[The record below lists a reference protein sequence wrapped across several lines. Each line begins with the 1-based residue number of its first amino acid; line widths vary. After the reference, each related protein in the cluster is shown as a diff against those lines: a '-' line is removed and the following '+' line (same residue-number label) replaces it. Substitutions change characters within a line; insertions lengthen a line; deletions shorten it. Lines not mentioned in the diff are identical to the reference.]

1 MQVTRLEVGLR
12 ARKRGDHAAKV
23 RQHSHVVDPVQQL
36 RDAGAPTDPVP
47 GCEWVEEP
55 LGQDVRADG
64 GPAYMAINDALALVN
79 RTGNLPVPLH
89 LRNAP
94 TKLMAE
100 LEYGKEYKYAH
111 DYENHFVKQEYLP
124 KEILGERLWKG
135 QENPAEHKLIEQMRR
150 LWGDRF

>member
-1 MQVTRLEVGLR
+1 MAGEKTLRFIARRLVISASEGYR
-12 ARKRGDHAAKV
+12 IGESECAFAGERMF
-23 RQHSHVVDPVQQL
+23 
-36 RDAGAPTDPVP
+36 DALKKIGWPEGRIILAETTVYLACSPKSNS
-47 GCEWVEEP
+47 
-55 LGQDVRADG
+55 
-64 GPAYMAINDALALVN
+64 AYMAINDALALVN

-124 KEILGERLWKG
+124 KEIWANVCGK
-135 QENPAEHKLIEQMRR
+135 
-150 LWGDRF
+150 DRKIRPSTN

>member
-1 MQVTRLEVGLR
+1 MFRCLEEDRL
-12 ARKRGDHAAKV
+12 A
-23 RQHSHVVDPVQQL
+23 
-36 RDAGAPTDPVP
+36 
-47 GCEWVEEP
+47 
-55 LGQDVRADG
+55 G
-64 GPAYMAINDALALVN
+64 GPDHPAETTVYLACSPKSNSAYMAINDALALVN

>member
-1 MQVTRLEVGLR
+1 
-12 ARKRGDHAAKV
+12 
-23 RQHSHVVDPVQQL
+23 
-36 RDAGAPTDPVP
+36 
-47 GCEWVEEP
+47 
-55 LGQDVRADG
+55 
-64 GPAYMAINDALALVN
+64 MAINDALALVN

-124 KEILGERLWKG
+124 KEMLEKCR
-135 QENPAEHKLIEQMRR
+135 QMRKNSYISR
-150 LWGDRF
+150 LFLKK